1 MAAQIDPITLELINS
16 KVSSIIEEMRI
27 VLFHSGYSTVL
38 RESEDGSAGLLDAQ
52 LRTVAVS
59 KKLPLH
65 FGSFAAVADHLPRYY
80 SIESLAEGDVIVF
93 NHPYAGN
100 VTHPNDTVVLMP
112 VFAGSRLVAFAGT
125 LAHKADLGGPRAAHV
140 PQDIWEEGLVIPPTK
155 LYVRGEI
162 NAEIERFIAA
172 NSRIPVETLGDLRGQ
187 VAACRVGA
195 ERMRELCSRFGADT
209 VRDGCVE
216 LMGRVARQ
224 LREAL
229 AIMPDGTRDAE
240 GLLDHDGIGYDRP
253 RRVHVV
259 VEKKGSEILFDFS
272 GSDEQARGP
281 VNVTSALIKNT
292 CYFGLMAMTDASLPF
307 NHGFVEVVQTKFKE
321 GTIVCPR
328 PGAPVSYYVPLAYL
342 TADVVLHA
350 LGKFNAERAVGS
362 SGGGGGVRI
371 ASVGGANGKPWV
383 FMELLDTALGAS
395 SKQDGVSLIHG
406 TLGVG
411 QFRPGPIEIHETEFP
426 LRVLRFDVRAD
437 SGGPGKFRGG
447 LGCTREYQLL
457 NDAAVRVRGKGDMR
471 SKFPPWGVVGG
482 NPARTGFYAINGE
495 ELAETVREAPLKPG
509 DTVQV
514 NMNAGGGYGDPLE
527 RDPEMV
533 LGDVLDGYV
542 SVNGARVDYGVVI
555 NENGLSIDRSAT
567 EELRRER
574 RTRTCTVLN
583 SVA

>member
-1 MAAQIDPITLELINS
+1 MSAKLDPIVLEIIHS
-16 KVSSIIEEMRI
+16 KVTSIIEEMRI

-38 RESEDGSAGLLDAQ
+38 RESEDGSAGLLDAE

-65 FGSFAAVADHLPRYY
+65 FGSFSAIAEHLPHYY
-80 SIESLAEGDVIVF
+80 KMEDLEEGDIIVF

-100 VTHPNDTVVLMP
+100 VTHPNDTVILMP
-112 VFAGSRLVAFAGT
+112 VFANGQLVAYTGT
-125 LAHKADLGGPRAAHV
+125 LAHKADLGGPRAATLA
-140 PQDIWEEGLVIPPTK
+140 QDLWEEGLVIPPTK
-155 LYVRGEI
+155 LYVRGQV
-162 NAEIERFIAA
+162 NPEIERFIAA

-195 ERMRELCSRFGADT
+195 QRMQELCARFGVDT
-209 VRDGCVE
+209 VRDGCGE
-216 LMGRVARQ
+216 LMARVAGQ
-224 LREAL
+224 LRDAL
-229 AIMPDGTRDAE
+229 AAMPDGKHEAE
-240 GLLDHDGIGYDRP
+240 GLLDHDGISHDRP
-253 RRVHVV
+253 RRIHVA
-259 VEKKGSEILFDFS
+259 VEKKGKAILFDFS
-272 GSDEQARGP
+272 GSDDQARGP

-307 NHGFVEVVQTKFKE
+307 NHGFVDVVQTKFKE

-350 LGKFNAERAVGS
+350 LGKFNPERAVGS

-371 ASVGGANGKPWV
+371 TSAGGKSGKPWV

-395 SKQDGVSLIHG
+395 SQQDGVSLIHG

-426 LRVLRFDVRAD
+426 MRVVRFDVRTD

-457 NDAAVRVRGKGDMR
+457 EDAAVRVRGKGDMR
-471 SKFPPWGVVGG
+471 SKFPPWGVLGG
-482 NPARTGFYAINGE
+482 KPARTGFYAVNGK
-495 ELAETVREAPLKPG
+495 ELPETVREAPLKPG
-509 DTVQV
+509 DIVQV
-514 NMNAGGGYGDPLE
+514 NMNAGGGYGDPLD
-527 RDPEMV
+527 RDPELV

-542 SVNGARVDYGVVI
+542 SIEGAREDYGVVV
-555 NENGLSIDRSAT
+555 RP
-567 EELRRER
+567 EELTIDWQATGKLRKQK
-574 RTRTCTVLN
+574 TADN
-583 SVA
+583 SSR

>member
-1 MAAQIDPITLELINS
+1 MTATLDPITLELINS
-16 KVSSIIEEMRI
+16 KVHSVIEEMRI

-65 FGSFAAVADHLPRYY
+65 FGSFSAIAEHLPNYY
-80 SIESLAEGDVIVF
+80 KLEDLAEGDVIIF

-100 VTHPNDTVVLMP
+100 VTHPNDTVILMP
-112 VFAGSRLVAFAGT
+112 VFSSGKVVAYTAT
-125 LAHKADLGGPRAAHV
+125 LAHKADLGGPRAATLS
-140 PQDIWEEGLVIPPTK
+140 QDIWEEGLVIPPTK
-155 LYVRGEI
+155 LYVRGTV
-162 NAEIERFIAA
+162 NPEIERFIAA

-195 ERMRELCSRFGADT
+195 QRMQELCARFGAET
-209 VRDGCVE
+209 VRDGCAE
-216 LMGRVARQ
+216 LMARVAAQ
-224 LREAL
+224 LRNAL
-229 AIMPDGTRDAE
+229 GAMPDGRHEAE
-240 GLLDHDGIGYDRP
+240 GLLDHDGISHDRP

-259 VEKKGSEILFDFS
+259 AEKKGTSILFDFS
-272 GSDEQARGP
+272 GSDDQARGP
-281 VNVTSALIKNT
+281 VNVTPALIKNT

-307 NHGFVEVVQTKFKE
+307 NHGFVDVVQTRFRE
-321 GTIVCPR
+321 GTVVCPR
-328 PGAPVSYYVPLAYL
+328 FGSPVSYYVPLAYL
-342 TADVVLHA
+342 TADVVLNA
-350 LGKFNAERAVGS
+350 LGKFNPERAVGS

-371 ASVGGANGKPWV
+371 TSAGGKSGKPWV

-426 LRVLRFDVRAD
+426 MRVVRFDVRTD

-457 NDAAVRVRGKGDMR
+457 ADAAVRVRGKGDMR
-471 SKFPPWGVVGG
+471 SKFPPWGVLGG
-482 NPARTGFYAINGE
+482 KPARTGAYAVNGE

-509 DTVQV
+509 DIVRV
-514 NMNAGGGYGDPLE
+514 DMNGGGGYGDPLE
-527 RDPEMV
+527 RDPQFV

-542 SVNGARVDYGVVI
+542 SVVGAREDYAVVI
-555 NENGLSIDRSAT
+555 GPDELIVDDEMTTRLRNERRSAH
-567 EELRRER
+567 
-574 RTRTCTVLN
+574 
-583 SVA
+583 

>member
-1 MAAQIDPITLELINS
+1 MTATLDAITLELIHS
-16 KVSSIIEEMRI
+16 KVTSIIEEMRI

-38 RESEDGSAGLLDAQ
+38 RESEDGSAGLLDGQ
-52 LRTVAVS
+52 LRTIAVS

-65 FGSFAAVADHLPRYY
+65 FGSFAAVADHLPQYY
-80 SIESLAEGDVIVF
+80 PKSELQDGDVIVF

-100 VTHPNDTVVLMP
+100 VTHPNDTVILMP
-112 VFAGSRLVAFAGT
+112 VFAQGELVAFSGT
-125 LAHKADLGGPRAAHV
+125 LAHKADLGGPRAATLA
-140 PQDIWEEGLVIPPTK
+140 QDLWEEGLVIPPTK
-155 LYVRGEI
+155 LYVRGQV
-162 NAEIERFIAA
+162 NPEIERFIAA

-195 ERMRELCSRFGADT
+195 QRMQELCERFGVDT
-209 VRDGCVE
+209 VKEGCTE
-216 LMGRVARQ
+216 LMERVAAR
-224 LREAL
+224 LRDAL
-229 AIMPDGTRDAE
+229 AAMPDGRQESE
-240 GLLDHDGIGYDRP
+240 GWLDHDGISHDRQ
-253 RRVHVV
+253 RRVHVA
-259 VEKKGSEILFDFS
+259 VEKRDREILFDFS
-272 GSDEQARGP
+272 GSDDQARGP

-292 CYFGLMAMTDASLPF
+292 CYFGLMAMTDANLPF
-307 NHGFVEVVQTKFKE
+307 NHGFVDVVKCKFKE

-350 LGKFNAERAVGS
+350 LGKFNPERAVGS

-371 ASVGGANGKPWV
+371 TSAGGKSGKNWV

-395 SKQDGVSLIHG
+395 GKQDGVSLIHG

-426 LRVLRFDVRAD
+426 MRVVRFDVRKD

-457 NDAAVRVRGKGDMR
+457 EEAAVRVRGKGDMR
-471 SKFPPWGVVGG
+471 SKFPPWGVLGG
-482 NPARTGFYAINGE
+482 KAARTGAYSVNGV

-509 DTVQV
+509 DIVRV
-514 NMNAGGGYGDPLE
+514 NMNAGGGYGDPLQ
-527 RDPEMV
+527 RDPELV

-542 SVNGARVDYGVVI
+542 SIEGAREDYGVVI
-555 NENGLSIDRSAT
+555 VEETLNIDRDAT
-567 EELRRER
+567 EKLRQQR
-574 RTRTCTVLN
+574 RS
-583 SVA
+583 SV

>member
-1 MAAQIDPITLELINS
+1 MRAKLDPIVLEILHS
-16 KVSSIIEEMRI
+16 KISSIIEEMRI

-65 FGSFAAVADHLPRYY
+65 FGSFAAIAGHLSDYY
-80 SIESLAEGDVIVF
+80 KVEDLAEGDVIVF

-112 VFAGSRLVAFAGT
+112 VFADGRLVAYTAT
-125 LAHKADLGGPRAAHV
+125 LAHKADLGGPRAATLA
-140 PQDIWEEGLVIPPTK
+140 QDLWEEGLVIPPTK
-155 LYVRGEI
+155 LYVRGRV
-162 NAEIERFIAA
+162 NPEIERFIAA
-172 NSRIPVETLGDLRGQ
+172 NSRIPGETLGDLRGQ

-195 ERMRELCSRFGADT
+195 QRVQQLCARFGIDI
-209 VRDGCVE
+209 VHDGWTQ
-216 LMGRVARQ
+216 LIARVAAQ
-224 LREAL
+224 LRDALEA
-229 AIMPDGTRDAE
+229 MPDGRQEAE
-240 GLLDHDGIGYDRP
+240 GLLDHDGIGHDRP
-253 RRVHVV
+253 RRVHVAV
-259 VEKKGSEILFDFS
+259 RKRGTEILFDFS
-272 GSDEQARGP
+272 GSDDQARGP

-307 NHGFVEVVQTKFKE
+307 NHGFVDVVKTQFRE

-350 LGKFNAERAVGS
+350 LGKFMPEKAVGS

-371 ASVGGANGKPWV
+371 TSAGGKSERTWV

-426 LRVLRFDVRAD
+426 IRVVRFDVRKD

-457 NDAAVRVRGKGDMR
+457 EPAAVRVRGKGEMR
-471 SKFPPWGVVGG
+471 SKFPPWGVLGG
-482 NPARTGFYAINGE
+482 KPARTGFYAVNGQ
-495 ELAETVREAPLKPG
+495 ELAETVREAQLDPG
-509 DTVQV
+509 DILQV

-527 RDPEMV
+527 RDPELV
-533 LGDVLDGYV
+533 LGDVVDGYV
-542 SVNGARVDYGVVI
+542 SIVGAREDYGVVI
-555 NENGLSIDRSAT
+555 RP
-567 EELRRER
+567 EELALDWAA
-574 RTRTCTVLN
+574 TRNLRDQKRAV
-583 SVA
+583 SKKE

>member
-1 MAAQIDPITLELINS
+1 MTAELDPITLELIHS
-16 KVSSIIEEMRI
+16 KVASIIEEMRI

-38 RESEDGSAGLLDAQ
+38 RESEDGSAGLLDAK

-65 FGSFAAVADHLPRYY
+65 FGSFAAVAEHLPQYY
-80 SIESLAEGDVIVF
+80 KTEELEDGDILVF

-112 VFAGSRLVAFAGT
+112 VFARGELIAFTAT
-125 LAHKADLGGPRAAHV
+125 LAHKADLGGPRAATLA
-140 PQDIWEEGLVIPPTK
+140 QDIWEEGLVIPPTK
-155 LYVRGEI
+155 LYVRGQVDPT
-162 NAEIERFIAA
+162 IERFIAA

-195 ERMRELCSRFGADT
+195 ERMRDLCERFGVIT
-209 VRDGCVE
+209 LRDGCVE
-216 LMGRVARQ
+216 LMARIAGQ
-224 LREAL
+224 LRDAL
-229 AIMPDGTRDAE
+229 AAMPDGTREAE
-240 GLLDHDGIGYDRP
+240 GLLDHDGLSHDRP

-259 VEKKGSEILFDFS
+259 VEKKGREILFDFS

-307 NHGFVEVVQTKFKE
+307 NHGFVDVVQTRFKE
-321 GTIVCPR
+321 GTIVSPR
-328 PGAPVSYYVPLAYL
+328 FGAPVSYYVPLAYL
-342 TADVVLHA
+342 SADVVLHA
-350 LGKFNAERAVGS
+350 LGKFSPERAVGS

-371 ASVGGANGKPWV
+371 TSSGGKGGKPWV

-395 SKQDGVSLIHG
+395 AKRDGVSLIHG

-426 LRVLRFDVRAD
+426 MRVVRFDVRTD

-457 NDAAVRVRGKGDMR
+457 EDAAVRVRGKGDMR
-471 SKFPPWGVVGG
+471 SKFPPWGVLGG
-482 NPARTGFYAINGE
+482 KAARTGAYSVNGQ

-509 DTVQV
+509 DVVRV
-514 NMNAGGGYGDPLE
+514 NMNAGGGYGDPFE
-527 RDPEMV
+527 RDPELV

-542 SVNGARVDYGVVI
+542 SVSGAREDYGVALRD
-555 NENGLSIDRSAT
+555 NRIDAQAT
-567 EELRRER
+567 ARLRAQK
-574 RTRTCTVLN
+574 RT
-583 SVA
+583 

>member
-1 MAAQIDPITLELINS
+1 MMTKLDPIVLELIHS
-16 KVSSIIEEMRI
+16 KVSSIIEEMRV

-65 FGSFAAVADHLPRYY
+65 FGSFSAIAEHLPRYY
-80 SIESLAEGDVIVF
+80 RTDELEEGDIILF

-100 VTHPNDTVVLMP
+100 VTHPSDTVVLMP
-112 VFAGSRLVAFAGT
+112 VFAHGTLVAFTGT
-125 LAHKADLGGPRAAHV
+125 LAHKADLGGPQVSTAAR
-140 PQDIWEEGLVIPPTK
+140 DLWEEGLVIPPTK
-155 LYVRGEI
+155 YYVRGAVNREV
-162 NAEIERFIAA
+162 ERLVAA

-187 VAACRVGA
+187 VGACRVGA
-195 ERMRELCSRFGADT
+195 ERMQELCGRFGVEIIKA
-209 VRDGCVE
+209 GCAE
-216 LMGRVARQ
+216 LMARVAGQ
-224 LREAL
+224 LRSAL
-229 AIMPDGTRDAE
+229 KSMPDGAHEADGA
-240 GLLDHDGIGYDRP
+240 LDHDVISFDRSL
-253 RRVHVV
+253 RVHVSV
-259 VEKKGSEILFDFS
+259 TKKGSDILFDFS
-272 GSDEQARGP
+272 GSDQQARGP
-281 VNVTSALIKNT
+281 VNVVPGLIRNT

-307 NHGFVEVVQTKFKE
+307 NHGFIDVVKTRFRE

-342 TADVVLHA
+342 TADVVLKA
-350 LGKFNAERAVGS
+350 LGQFIPERAVGS

-371 ASVGGANGKPWV
+371 VGTGSKSGKPWV

-426 LRVLRFDVRAD
+426 MRIVRFDVRAD

-457 NDAAVRVRGKGDMR
+457 EDAAVRVRGKGEMR
-471 SKFPPWGVVGG
+471 SKVPPWGVFGG
-482 NPARTGFYAINGE
+482 KPARTGSIAVNGVE
-495 ELAETVREAPLKPG
+495 VPETAREAVVKPG
-509 DTVQV
+509 DIVRV
-514 NMNAGGGYGDPLE
+514 NMNAGGGYGDPLD
-527 RDPEMV
+527 RDPELV

-542 SVNGARVDYGVVI
+542 TLHGARDDYGVVI
-555 NENGLSIDRSAT
+555 DSNSLTIDTKATRS
-567 EELRRER
+567 LREQR
-574 RTRTCTVLN
+574 RAQSR
-583 SVA
+583 